1 MVHLQT
7 IKFKIKM
14 LIKFQASGAV
24 PDRQE
29 SSHPHGAHH
38 FKVKNRLFPKF
49 EITEKVNFKGFNYYY
64 SLFRGCFIEKII
76 FKCCNYQKGH
86 FQRLQL
92 SKRLF
97 PKAAIIGKVISRIY
111 NYQKDHF
118 TEVKFAFWY

>member
-7 IKFKIKM
+7 IKFEIKM

-92 SKRLF
+92 SERSF
-97 PKAAIIGKVISRIY
+97 PEFTTIKKTIFQRS
-111 NYQKDHF
+111 NYLK
-118 TEVKFAFWY
+118 KY